1 MASVLLYL
9 LNVIFIIF
17 IFILYYTR

>member
-9 LNVIFIIF
+9 LNMIFIIL